1 MGSGRRDGVPFG
13 GELLMFRTWRKRRR
27 CFHHDNH
34 TGESWV
40 GRGSIIDYRKYY
52 ACKNCGRTWIK

>member
-1 MGSGRRDGVPFG
+1 
-13 GELLMFRTWRKRRR
+13 MFRTWRKRRR

-40 GRGSIIDYRKYY
+40 GRGSIIDYRKLY